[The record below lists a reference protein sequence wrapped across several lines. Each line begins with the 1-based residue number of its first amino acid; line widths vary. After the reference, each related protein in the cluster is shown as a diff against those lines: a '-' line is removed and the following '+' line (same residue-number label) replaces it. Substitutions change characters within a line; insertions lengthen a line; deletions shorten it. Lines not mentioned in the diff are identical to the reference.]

1 MDTDSLKGPSKGE
14 LLWKSKID
22 PSNHT
27 WTAKDAKSKRAPWAD
42 ADLVEPRDPP
52 AFTRGVPRKPPPATE
67 PPTMPAPI
75 DPPMLN
81 SGDIESVIFDL
92 LKGPTP
98 NVPQPQVVLAQILS
112 QTAENPKS
120 RMHVERILAHC
131 LGQLIGEGVNVT
143 PNLLFLRQ
151 VLGSL
156 GHLPDSPLGPFIDVQ
171 LNRAAFLRNQSAIS
185 GLSMNPNPIMSSP
198 VSRSPSLAAASLS
211 PSTSAAHV
219 GHGGHPTG
227 LVPGLSPGLGHSS
240 LGHSGIPSSSS
251 GLGGRPAGMAVNA
264 NSNSSAGFSRIHLLE
279 AQLQQATSNYGQ
291 LVSLQTQMRHL
302 PPSRMDSELASKS
315 AVVQQAVVN
324 AEREMKDAQ
333 VRLAQELDALRR
345 FQQPLSSLPS
355 IPTPEPVSDLS
366 EIPPAL
372 TDFDR
377 MLPMWKYRS
386 GDGTVRGP
394 YSTDAMVNW
403 ARSGRLP
410 RDLQVSFHI
419 LMPFV
424 PLNRLFDDD
433 DSAFSCLPLA
443 KLLCMGTPYEL
454 VVKVFNQYKRFS
466 PRQEHVVE
474 PPLLIAPEPEPQ
486 PQPIPDPEPLI
497 EEEGTTAVDGWGDDD
512 DWHVDTTPP
521 TPQEDVLGFHT
532 KSKKTRRK
540 SSKKEE
546 VEDGPIRKGSTWSS
560 ARKQQDRPPVPA
572 QPLRQSSRDVQ
583 AEPLL
588 KKTDSV
594 LAPWAGV
601 VKQDTLGDDVL
612 ERSILAAAEA
622 QKTQRTPST
631 RMAKAKKQPLSE
643 LVKPQPRVWATLPDA
658 DPEVVVSDSQPV
670 PEEQPSPKAWA
681 AIASQTS
688 ASQASA
694 SQASASQ
701 ASASQGST
709 SQALAGKSR
718 TFQQSQSV
726 SALGQMSTSDWAD
739 TPVKPNK
746 SVEPVSST
754 LSASQFRE
762 CQILKTRHRIDI
774 EGSLLDYF
782 VEANVSA
789 TDSVQRSCLLR
800 KYACSLRASPLRPLK
815 TAGSLRKN

>member
-1 MDTDSLKGPSKGE
+1 MDTDSLKGHSKGKM
-14 LLWKSKID
+14 LLNSKTE
-22 PSNHT
+22 PSNHS
-27 WTAKDAKSKRAPWAD
+27 WTTKDAKSKRAPWAD

-52 AFTRGVPRKPPPATE
+52 AFTRGVPRKPPPVTE

-185 GLSMNPNPIMSSP
+185 GLSMNHNPIMSSP
-198 VSRSPSLAAASLS
+198 VSRSPSLAAASIS
-211 PSTSAAHV
+211 PSASAGH
-219 GHGGHPTG
+219 GHGGHPTS
-227 LVPGLSPGLGHSS
+227 LVPGLSPGLAHPV

-251 GLGGRPAGMAVNA
+251 GLGGRPVNA
-264 NSNSSAGFSRIHLLE
+264 NSNSSAGFGRIHLLE

-386 GDGTVRGP
+386 GDGSVRGP

-466 PRQEHVVE
+466 PRQEHVIE
-474 PPLLIAPEPEPQ
+474 PPLPITPEPEPQ
-486 PQPIPDPEPLI
+486 PQAIPDPEPVI
-497 EEEGTTAVDGWGDDD
+497 EDKGMTAVDGWGDDD

-521 TPQEDVLGFHT
+521 TPQEDVLGFQT

-572 QPLRQSSRDVQ
+572 QALRQSSREVQ
-583 AEPLL
+583 AEPVL
-588 KKTDSV
+588 KKADSV

-601 VKQDTLGDDVL
+601 VKQDILGDDVL

-631 RMAKAKKQPLSE
+631 RMAKAKKQPLGE
-643 LVKPQPRVWATLPDA
+643 LVKPQPKVWATLPDA
-658 DPEVVVSDSQPV
+658 EPEVVPECQPV
-670 PEEQPSPKAWA
+670 PEEQPSPKAWS
-681 AIASQTS
+681 AI

-694 SQASASQ
+694 SQPSGQ
-701 ASASQGST
+701 ASA

-739 TPVKPNK
+739 APVKACK